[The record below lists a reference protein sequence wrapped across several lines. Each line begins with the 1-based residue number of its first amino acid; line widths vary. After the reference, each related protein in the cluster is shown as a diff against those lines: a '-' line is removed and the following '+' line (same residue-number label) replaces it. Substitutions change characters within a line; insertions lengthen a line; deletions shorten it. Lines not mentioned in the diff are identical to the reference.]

1 NCNFGV
7 FFGLFPKGLQK
18 TLMYKGG
25 INISEKDCE
34 RIIRNI
40 KDGYPR
46 LSIWQKDTVK
56 VAAYRGYT
64 RSRTGRRR
72 YLKDIKSKDWNK
84 RAVAERCALNTP
96 IQGTAADIIKIAMAR
111 ILRELP
117 ERDYIKPLLQIHD
130 ELLFEVREDKVNEA
144 IAFIKDC
151 MERTPFK
158 DFNIPI
164 KVEYSVGYNFD
175 EV

>member
-1 NCNFGV
+1 
-7 FFGLFPKGLQK
+7 
-18 TLMYKGG
+18 MYKGG

-46 LSIWQKDTVK
+46 LSTWQRDTVK

-72 YLKDIKSKDWNK
+72 YLKNIKSKDWNK
-84 RAVAERCALNTP
+84 RAVSERCALNTP

-144 IAFIKDC
+144 VVFIKDC

-158 DFNIPI
+158 DFNIPL